1 MKFKSLLIIGL
12 IFAMA
17 FAVGLGAGAEEPRR
31 GGTLTHLATSSPDNL
46 DPQGTVMA
54 ISWWVFARMV
64 DTLTARDHNLEIVPH
79 LAESWEMSE
88 DGLTWTFHLR
98 RGVRFHDG
106 TPFNAEA
113 AAFSFNRFV
122 AEALVGILPQLKET
136 VAVDEYTIEMRLTVP
151 APRFLDDLASAYAG
165 IISPAAVKKYGEDFG
180 IKNMVGT
187 GPFKFYEFI
196 PGDRVTM
203 VRNEEYTWG
212 PAFVKNPGPAHIER
226 IVLKVIPEAM
236 TRVMEFE
243 DRAARGDAVTAMI
256 PPADVLR
263 LKADPDIQTLTT
275 LVSGADILFINTTIW
290 PFDDL
295 RVREALIH
303 AIDTRPV
310 VEYVLEG
317 LAVPAYTFISPTQI
331 DYALAV
337 GPIPPRSG
345 ARSILKEHWR
355 CSLRLAGYQVLMGFW
370 FTRRPAGERSLGYW
384 PIQDM

>member
-1 MKFKSLLIIGL
+1 
-12 IFAMA
+12 
-17 FAVGLGAGAEEPRR
+17 
-31 GGTLTHLATSSPDNL
+31 
-46 DPQGTVMA
+46 
-54 ISWWVFARMV
+54 
-64 DTLTARDHNLEIVPH
+64 
-79 LAESWEMSE
+79 
-88 DGLTWTFHLR
+88 
-98 RGVRFHDG
+98 
-106 TPFNAEA
+106 
-113 AAFSFNRFV
+113 
-122 AEALVGILPQLKET
+122 
-136 VAVDEYTIEMRLTVP
+136 
-151 APRFLDDLASAYAG
+151 
-165 IISPAAVKKYGEDFG
+165 
-180 IKNMVGT
+180 
-187 GPFKFYEFI
+187 
-196 PGDRVTM
+196 GDRVTM